1 MDFLDLLGRL
11 ASLDTPAAAPRRSAL
26 SRLSNAGTVLL
37 PGLLTALAT
46 PAQAGTQNTRTPLDA
61 FKLVLRYENLQAAFY
76 TQALSFQS
84 LFTNAADVLS
94 AVRLIQGQQKQ
105 HATALATIISNSG
118 SAQDATPSY
127 DFTGSRNGTQGA
139 QYPDVFTNLNT
150 FLQVAQLLKDASV
163 RVYKGQ
169 ISFLQADNNLLETA
183 VRLHSTEARHAAH
196 IRTLRRRRGVSVKS
210 WVSPSDAPITGVAAD
225 AAYNG
230 EANTTQYVAF
240 NNAVTRVPFDSSLPI
255 NVGTPP
261 LSAAAVLAKVAE
273 AFDEPVEASVATDL
287 LRQFTY

>member
-11 ASLDTPAAAPRRSAL
+11 ASLDTTAAAPRRAAL
-26 SRLSNAGTVLL
+26 SRLTNTGAALL
-37 PGLLTALAT
+37 PGLLTALTT
-46 PAQAGTQNTRTPLDA
+46 PAQAGTQDTRTPLDVL
-61 FKLVLRYENLQAAFY
+61 KLVLRYENLQAAFY
-76 TQALSFQS
+76 TQALGFQS
-84 LFTNAADVLS
+84 LFTNATDVLS
-94 AVRLIQGQQKQ
+94 AVRLMQGQQQQ
-105 HATALATIISNSG
+105 HATVLATIISNSG
-118 SAQDATPSY
+118 SAPDATPGY
-127 DFTGSRNGTQGA
+127 DFTGSRNGSQAA

-150 FLQVAQLLKDASV
+150 FLQVAQLLEDASV

-169 ISFLQADNNLLETA
+169 IGFLQADNNLLETA

-210 WVSPSDAPITGVAAD
+210 WVSPTDAPLTGAA
-225 AAYNG
+225 ANSAYNG

-240 NNAVTRVPFDSSLPI
+240 NSAITRVPFDSSLPI
-255 NVGTPP
+255 NVGTPA

-273 AFDEPVEASVATDL
+273 AFDEPVEASAAIDL